1 MSVVTSTASAGPST
15 LLRQAGRWWL
25 LAAMVLVFIA
35 FATLRPQMAQMGTI
49 ATILRSASLTA
60 LMVLGLTGVVAAG
73 KIDVSFM
80 QIAALA
86 NMTAAGLVV
95 GGAGWPVAAL
105 AAVALGA
112 GVGALNGLLVGPARF
127 QPLIVTI
134 ATGGICGSV
143 AAAIGKG
150 TSLRIDDA
158 GPLGAFLALSVG
170 PIPAITVATAIFYLA
185 AWVFQ
190 DRLTFG
196 RYVYALE
203 QNEEAVREAGVPTA
217 RLTVLLYV
225 LSGLFA
231 AAAGVMLAASLQSG
245 QPMIG
250 ASYFVDGLI
259 AVLLGGMA
267 RMGRPNVW
275 GTAVTAVLLACLVSG
290 GALMGWAD
298 WQLMII
304 KGALLAAGVT
314 VAVRMDKAQSL
325 LGHRRHR

>member
-1 MSVVTSTASAGPST
+1 MSVTTSPAASDT
-15 LLRQAGRWWL
+15 RYVLRHLARLWL
-25 LAAMVLVFIA
+25 LAALVLIFAA
-35 FATLRPQMAQMGTI
+35 FAVLRPQIAEAGTLV
-49 ATILRSASLTA
+49 TILRSASLTGI
-60 LMVLGLTGVVAAG
+60 MVLGLTGVVAAG

-86 NMTAAGLVV
+86 NMATAGLIAT
-95 GGAGWPVAAL
+95 GLGWAS
-105 AAVALGA
+105 AAVLGLVLGGTV
-112 GVGALNGLLVGPARF
+112 GVINGMLVGTARL

-150 TSLRIDDA
+150 TSVRIADT
-158 GPLGAFLALSVG
+158 GPLGTLLGFSVG
-170 PIPAITVATAIFYLA
+170 PVPAVAVLTTALYLV
-185 AWVFQ
+185 AWYVQ

-203 QNEEAVREAGVPTA
+203 QNEEAVREVGVPTA
-217 RLTVLLYV
+217 RMIVILYA

-231 AAAGVMLAASLQSG
+231 AFAGVLLAASLQSG
-245 QPMIG
+245 QPTIG

-267 RMGRPNVW
+267 RMGRPNVG
-275 GTAVTAVLLACLVSG
+275 GTVTTAILLACLVSG

-304 KGALLAAGVT
+304 KGFLLAAGVT
-314 VAVRMDKAQSL
+314 VAVQMDKAHSM
-325 LGHRRHR
+325 LGSRKSR